1 MTRLIDLIE
10 HPLAESLA
18 TPWFAPSEDPRPD
31 LITTSSVRP
40 VYITSSGPEWSG
52 ASVPGG
58 PILSGGQLFD
68 R

>member
-18 TPWFAPSEDPRPD
+18 APSVAPSEDPGPD

-40 VYITSSGPEWSG
+40 VYITHPGPNGPVHQCQE
-52 ASVPGG
+52 VPY
-58 PILSGGQLFD
+58 
-68 R
+68 